1 MAASKLH
8 KHLNALLEEVR
19 KHADEYSSGLVRR
32 VHWLAG
38 HLKAKEKVEQPK
50 PVQLELV
57 WSSPVSTQVEA
68 PVEASSQPT
77 EAPAPEPAPAPPPE
91 PAPLKATIPGRPRPF
106 KPHRTAED
114 DRAAFMALA
123 SGNKAQRRLYARI
136 SQHGM
141 SATAEALGVQSEVVM
156 EWIRTGDV
164 PDEVWKMRR
173 ETRSETAM
181 AEASRAARYAPSVR
195 EEALRS
201 TLPARELARK
211 LGCGHQT
218 ILRWR
223 REVCDG

>member
-38 HLKAKEKVEQPK
+38 HLKAQEKREQPK

-57 WSSPVSTQVEA
+57 WSVQAEAPSPPAEA
-68 PVEASSQPT
+68 PVQPA
-77 EAPAPEPAPAPPPE
+77 EAPGPI
-91 PAPLKATIPGRPRPF
+91 KATIPGRPRPF

-114 DRAAFMALA
+114 DRVAFMALA
-123 SGNKAQRRLYARI
+123 SGTKAQRKLHRMI

-141 SATAEALGVQSEVVM
+141 SATADELSVQPEVVM

-164 PDEVWKMRR
+164 PDEVLAVKRG
-173 ETRSETAM
+173 TRSETAM
-181 AEASRAARYAPSVR
+181 AEASRAARYAPSIR